1 MAIIIWVLLIGIA
14 LYVAWQYNRLIVL
27 KNRVKNAWANID
39 TLLQRRSDL
48 IPNLVNTVKG
58 YASHEKDLLV
68 KLTQARSAVM
78 NSKTI
83 KEKAKASNMLSN
95 TLKSLFAVAENYPN
109 LKANE
114 NFMQLQEQL
123 VTTEDKI
130 AYARQYYN
138 EAVMQYNNA
147 IQIFPTNILASMFN
161 FKQKDSFE
169 VTDEKVREAP
179 KVDFS

>member
-14 LYVAWQYNRLIVL
+14 LYVAWQYNRLVVL

>member
-14 LYVAWQYNRLIVL
+14 LYVAWQYNRLVVL

-147 IQIFPTNILASMFN
+147 IQVFPTNILASMFN